1 MGNSSCQSCGV
12 ADCDKNTSKAT
23 PGKPPVESQQ
33 VLSTPPPSTN
43 TWDFTSFKHP
53 TPVLQTVAHQLISP
67 AYAKC
72 GGTKVEVLRSFLKGV
87 SSTYLP
93 IPFHNFSHAVDVLQA
108 LCWQSTQIHC
118 DHILNPT
125 QQLALVI
132 AAVSVDM
139 GHPGVDNA
147 FLIDTGD
154 PIASC
159 YNDFSP
165 LENMHCSKLF
175 ELLKKESMNI
185 LGHLPPEDFREA
197 RGLIID
203 VILHTDR
210 YRHTEVL
217 NEVRGIARQGYAPKS
232 ADHSSAEGIEIAQAL
247 TRALLMFS
255 DLVHQARPLEAANT
269 WATMLEQELSAQNE
283 RERDLGLQVLP
294 LNKWKPSRSDLQLH
308 LAISRSAPLLGA
320 LLHIFPALASAS
332 DQLADNARSWTH
344 DCVAQEEVEGKP
356 QTDGRA
362 KKIESLLDP
371 ARPAPAPESKP
382 GHDRFGYL
390 GAARPYTGRQSRLTV
405 SMIASTLSSNSPQ
418 GSTVSTEPATSMLN
432 GNRPPPPLVREVRR
446 WQEGKAV
453 VMQGNKDLAQSTSKG
468 RELVL
473 LYVLSDP
480 DGRGPPISYRWVDRN
495 SATLDELAGADEAV
509 ARGQR
514 ATGDDVFLESRKRR
528 GSQVASGLSPAVF
541 HSHRSAD
548 GVVTTVEPSRFDDVL
563 SSLLHGNMVIPNPEG
578 ASNASPHTNRR
589 ASRTSAVISDVSAA
603 TRDRAA
609 AAASVFGALMR
620 GGN

>member
-1 MGNSSCQSCGV
+1 
-12 ADCDKNTSKAT
+12 
-23 PGKPPVESQQ
+23 
-33 VLSTPPPSTN
+33 
-43 TWDFTSFKHP
+43 
-53 TPVLQTVAHQLISP
+53 
-67 AYAKC
+67 
-72 GGTKVEVLRSFLKGV
+72 
-87 SSTYLP
+87 
-93 IPFHNFSHAVDVLQA
+93 
-108 LCWQSTQIHC
+108 
-118 DHILNPT
+118 
-125 QQLALVI
+125 
-132 AAVSVDM
+132 
-139 GHPGVDNA
+139 
-147 FLIDTGD
+147 
-154 PIASC
+154 
-159 YNDFSP
+159 
-165 LENMHCSKLF
+165 
-175 ELLKKESMNI
+175 
-185 LGHLPPEDFREA
+185 
-197 RGLIID
+197 
-203 VILHTDR
+203 
-210 YRHTEVL
+210 
-217 NEVRGIARQGYAPKS
+217 
-232 ADHSSAEGIEIAQAL
+232 
-247 TRALLMFS
+247 
-255 DLVHQARPLEAANT
+255 
-269 WATMLEQELSAQNE
+269 
-283 RERDLGLQVLP
+283 
-294 LNKWKPSRSDLQLH
+294 
-308 LAISRSAPLLGA
+308 
-320 LLHIFPALASAS
+320 
-332 DQLADNARSWTH
+332 
-344 DCVAQEEVEGKP
+344 
-356 QTDGRA
+356 
-362 KKIESLLDP
+362 
-371 ARPAPAPESKP
+371 
-382 GHDRFGYL
+382 
-390 GAARPYTGRQSRLTV
+390 
-405 SMIASTLSSNSPQ
+405 
-418 GSTVSTEPATSMLN
+418 MLN